1 MTASALVVG
10 LGSIGRR
17 HARLLAELGLEV
29 AAVSR
34 RGDATLR
41 CYVSL
46 ETALARE
53 NPGYVVIA
61 NETTAHQPT
70 LAALAAAGFAGTVLV
85 EKPLFDRPEPLPDN
99 RFAALYVG
107 YNLRFHP
114 LLAELR
120 RQLAAEPA
128 VSAQV
133 YAGQYL
139 PDWRPGRDY
148 RETASASRA
157 AGGGVLRDL
166 SHELDYLT
174 WLFGPCRQV
183 AALHG
188 RSGALDID
196 SDDTA
201 ALLLAFERCPVA
213 TVQLNYLDRPGA
225 REIVVNTAHRTLR
238 ADLVGGSLRVDGE
251 DRPFPVTRD
260 ATYIAQHRS
269 ALGNRRETLC
279 SADEGAAVVALIAAA
294 EAAAAGGRWVA
305 P

>member
-1 MTASALVVG
+1 MTGSALVVG
-10 LGSIGRR
+10 LGSIGKR

-34 RGDATLR
+34 RGDAAPR
-41 CYVSL
+41 CHGSL
-46 ETALARE
+46 ATALERE
-53 NPGYVVIA
+53 NPGYVVVA
-61 NETTAHQPT
+61 NETAAHRPT

-85 EKPLFDRPEPLPDN
+85 EKPLFDQPQPMPEN

-114 LLAELR
+114 VMTELR
-120 RQLAAEPA
+120 RRLAAEPA

-133 YAGQYL
+133 YVGQYL

-148 RETASASRA
+148 RKTASATRT

-166 SHELDYLT
+166 SHELDYLG

-183 AALHG
+183 AAL
-188 RSGALDID
+188 
-196 SDDTA
+196 
-201 ALLLAFERCPVA
+201 LLAFERCPIA
-213 TVQLNYLDRPGA
+213 TVQLNYLDRTGA

-238 ADLVGGSLRVDGE
+238 ADLVRGSLRIDGDE
-251 DRPFPVTRD
+251 RFFPAARD
-260 ATYIAQHRS
+260 TTYLAQHRS
-269 ALGNRRETLC
+269 ALGNRRDTLC
-279 SADEGAAVVALIAAA
+279 SAAEGAAVVALIAAA
-294 EAAAAGGRWVA
+294 EAAAAGGRWTA

>member
-1 MTASALVVG
+1 MTGSALVVG
-10 LGSIGRR
+10 LGSIGKR

-34 RGDATLR
+34 RGDAAPR
-41 CYVSL
+41 CHGSL
-46 ETALARE
+46 ATALERE
-53 NPGYVVIA
+53 NPGYVVVA
-61 NETTAHQPT
+61 NETAAHRPT

-85 EKPLFDRPEPLPDN
+85 EKPLFDQPQPMPEN

-114 LLAELR
+114 VMTELR
-120 RQLAAEPA
+120 RRLAAEPA

-133 YAGQYL
+133 YVGQYL

-148 RETASASRA
+148 RKTASATRT

-166 SHELDYLT
+166 SHELDYLG

-183 AALHG
+183 AALLG
-188 RSGALDID
+188 RSGALDIE
-196 SDDTA
+196 SEDTA
-201 ALLLAFERCPVA
+201 ALLLAFERCPIA
-213 TVQLNYLDRPGA
+213 TVQLNYLDRTGA

-238 ADLVGGSLRVDGE
+238 ADLVRGSLRIDGDE
-251 DRPFPVTRD
+251 RFFPAARD
-260 ATYIAQHRS
+260 TTYLAQHRS
-269 ALGNRRETLC
+269 ALGNRRDTLC
-279 SADEGAAVVALIAAA
+279 SAAEGAAVVALIAAA
-294 EAAAAGGRWVA
+294 EAAAAGGRWTA

>member
-1 MTASALVVG
+1 MSAGALVVG

-17 HARLLAELGLEV
+17 HARLLGELGLEV

-34 RGDATLR
+34 HGAADLR
-41 CYVSL
+41 CYASL
-46 ETALARE
+46 DAALAGE
-53 NPGYVVIA
+53 SPAYVVVA
-61 NETTAHQPT
+61 NETAAHRPT

-85 EKPLFDRPEPLPDN
+85 EKPLFDRPAPLPEN

-114 LLAELR
+114 VLAELR
-120 RQLAAEPA
+120 RRLAAEPA

-148 RETASASRA
+148 RATASASRA

-166 SHELDYLT
+166 SHELDYLS

-183 AALHG
+183 AALSG
-188 RSGALDID
+188 RSGALEIEGEDV
-196 SDDTA
+196 A
-201 ALLLAFERCPVA
+201 AMLLAFERCPAA
-213 TVQLNYLDRPGA
+213 TLQLNYLDRPGT
-225 REIVVNTAHRTLR
+225 REIIVNTARRTLR
-238 ADLVGGSLRVDGE
+238 ADLVRGSLGIDGE
-251 DRPFPVTRD
+251 EQLFPAARD
-260 ATYIAQHRS
+260 ATYLAQHRS

-279 SADEGAAVVALIAAA
+279 TAAEGLAAVALIAAA